1 MTDLDAIPDR
11 LLSPLLDTAA
21 LTLRSL
27 PPADVP
33 SALRPLLAFDRRGL
47 ARGPARRQLRRAL
60 QDEIEFRG
68 LVFTAFCSVPE
79 VGAVL
84 SAWRPGDALTLASA
98 AEERDELAVLA
109 SALVAA
115 EPDGAELGLGIACA
129 LDAARG
135 VVREERSEAGTLAG
149 RVAELEEGMRR
160 LERER
165 DDAERERTELA
176 AQLRVERGDRRTRDE
191 RAATDMA
198 RVEERIG
205 ELERAVERERARAER
220 VEREL
225 AKERSRCER
234 SKEELA
240 RERARGDRAEA
251 ELASASAR
259 AVALDR
265 DLQTARRAASE
276 ARTASAGGSGASTR
290 TVSAGG
296 GSGGGVSARGGSPGR
311 GKRRARPNLPSGLI
325 ADTAGGAEAMLR
337 SGPLLL
343 VVDGYNVSKTA
354 WSGTSLAVERESLVR
369 ALQGLHLTSGV
380 DVLVVF
386 DGDGTPAFSKTNRP
400 GVRVVFSPPGE
411 EADSVVV
418 ETVAAMPLDTA
429 VVVASSDRWVRE
441 HAETFGAVVIS
452 AATLVS
458 VLRKG

>member
-1 MTDLDAIPDR
+1 MT
-11 LLSPLLDTAA
+11 
-21 LTLRSL
+21 
-27 PPADVP
+27 
-33 SALRPLLAFDRRGL
+33 
-47 ARGPARRQLRRAL
+47 
-60 QDEIEFRG
+60 
-68 LVFTAFCSVPE
+68 
-79 VGAVL
+79 
-84 SAWRPGDALTLASA
+84 
-98 AEERDELAVLA
+98 
-109 SALVAA
+109 
-115 EPDGAELGLGIACA
+115 
-129 LDAARG
+129 
-135 VVREERSEAGTLAG
+135 
-149 RVAELEEGMRR
+149 
-160 LERER
+160 
-165 DDAERERTELA
+165 
-176 AQLRVERGDRRTRDE
+176 
-191 RAATDMA
+191 

-205 ELERAVERERARAER
+205 ELERAVEREQARAER
-220 VEREL
+220 AEREL
-225 AKERSRCER
+225 AKERSRSER
-234 SKEELA
+234 SHEELA

-251 ELASASAR
+251 EHASAAAR

-265 DLQTARRAASE
+265 ELQTARRTASA

-290 TVSAGG
+290 TVVAGG
-296 GSGGGVSARGGSPGR
+296 RPGGGVSAGGGPAGR

-354 WSGTSLAVERESLVR
+354 WSGTTLAVERESLVR

-418 ETVAAMPLDTA
+418 ETVAAMPLATA